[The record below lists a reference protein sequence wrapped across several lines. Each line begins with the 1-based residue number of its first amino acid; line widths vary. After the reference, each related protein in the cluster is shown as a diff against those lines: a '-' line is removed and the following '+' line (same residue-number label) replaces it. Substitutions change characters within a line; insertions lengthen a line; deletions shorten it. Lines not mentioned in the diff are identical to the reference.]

1 MGYLSA
7 ETLDVSGGGGT
18 FTVPSGC
25 TFLLVKLAVSTGTA
39 PTSVTLGGTAVT
51 TVATVSNGDSLTS
64 GIYSRVSPA
73 SGSLALGYSSA
84 AAYGKATLE
93 YYDGIDLV
101 TPVRNSATA
110 GGTYA
115 TSFSLG
121 VTSVADDLCSDF
133 IVIQENATATAG
145 GSQTLIL
152 STTFAV
158 TPKMYAA
165 SRQTASGTT
174 TTFSWTT
181 NGLGQRQAQIA
192 VALIPLAGT
201 TQTIRPDSTVSNT
214 GWTAS
219 TTTLWQDTSDQSDAT
234 YMSAT
239 ADGSVAVL
247 GLANPWPAFA
257 SVSGVVVTVRIR
269 REF

>member
-7 ETLDVSGGGGT
+7 ETLDVSGGSGT
-18 FTVPSGC
+18 FTVPAGC
-25 TFLLVKLAVSTGTA
+25 TFLLAKLAVSTGA
-39 PTSVTLGGTAVT
+39 VPTSVTLGGSSAT
-51 TVATVSNGDSLTS
+51 TVATRDNGDSLAV
-64 GIYSRVSPA
+64 GVYSRVSPA
-73 SGSLALGYSSA
+73 IGSLALSFSSGA
-84 AAYGKATLE
+84 TYAKATLE
-93 YYDGIDLV
+93 YYDGIDS
-101 TPVRNSATA
+101 VRNSATA

-121 VTSVADDLCSDF
+121 VTSVAGDLCSDF

-152 STTFAV
+152 SSTFG
-158 TPKMYAA
+158 TPGRMYAA

-181 NGLGQRQAQIA
+181 NGAGQRQAHIA
-192 VALIPLAGT
+192 VALVPTAGT

-219 TTTLWQDTSDQSDAT
+219 TTTLWQDTSDQSDTT

-247 GLANPWPAFA
+247 GLANPSPAFL
-257 SVSGVVVTVRIR
+257 SVTGIVVTARIR
-269 REF
+269 REV